1 MKHKWNESF
10 KTNFMGPLKIF
21 KSCLR
26 SFRIDGA
33 ERVTHLPS
41 SSQDY
46 SLPEELRL
54 AKYNENLLSE
64 NWNKS
69 VPRQCIQRR
78 LLGAFKYGLLK
89 RTFPILFLFLFGYYI
104 FHVLIMNGICHDFFE
119 EKTRALE
126 EEPFKTKDTIN
137 RIKWFR
143 LASKVSPQIPAKSNK
158 MITHYCH
165 EYKEMLDT
173 WRREDRDFTKI
184 LTFLIGF
191 YLSFT
196 VRCWLKQMESL
207 PKIDGVCMALD
218 SISDKRTDKSD
229 ISNLYLGEQTCDKPS
244 AKLIKRRIARLCML
258 SWTMCLSRISTRLK
272 SQFESPI
279 NYNKKGL
286 MTKNEYLQLN
296 AIAGSDCWIEKWSLP
311 LLWVKRIIYGIG
323 KDPKY
328 DNVEIKDPKELV
340 IALTK
345 FQTELQKMCSP
356 YYHRIPSLVIEVLT
370 CALYFSVLLGI
381 FAGHG
386 PTYHNKEKTI
396 AYWAQIIYNFPMFQ
410 CIKYILLFG
419 WLKTAKDLQNPFGT
433 DR

>member
-1 MKHKWNESF
+1 MKF
-10 KTNFMGPLKIF
+10 KMNDYYKKHSTGPERILL
-21 KSCLR
+21 SCLR
-26 SFRIDGA
+26 SFRINGA
-33 ERVTHLPS
+33 ERVKHLPS
-41 SSQDY
+41 TGQDY
-46 SLPEELRL
+46 YLPEESRL
-54 AKYNENLLSE
+54 AKYNEYLLSE

-69 VPRQCIQRR
+69 VPRQSLQRR
-78 LLGAFKYGLLK
+78 LLGTFKYGLLK
-89 RTFPILFLFLFGYYI
+89 RTFPILFLFLLGYYI
-104 FHVLIMNGICHDFFE
+104 FHVSIMNGICTDFFE
-119 EKTRALE
+119 AKTRSLE
-126 EEPFKTKDTIN
+126 EEPFKTKDTIS
-137 RIKWFR
+137 RLKWFR
-143 LASKVSPQIPAKSNK
+143 LASKVSPQIPSKSNK
-158 MITHYCH
+158 MITHYCR
-165 EYKEMLDT
+165 EYTEMLNT

-207 PKIDGVCMALD
+207 PKIDGVCMVLD
-218 SISDKRTDKSD
+218 SISDKRRGKLD
-229 ISNLYLGEQTCDKPS
+229 IINENSGDENPAKVS
-244 AKLIKRRIARLCML
+244 AKQIRRRIARLCML

-272 SQFESPI
+272 SQFETPI
-279 NYNKKGL
+279 HYNKKGL
-286 MTKNEYLQLN
+286 MTNHEYLQLN
-296 AIAGSDCWIEKWSLP
+296 GIAGSDCYIEKWSLP

-328 DNVEIKDPKELV
+328 DNVEIKDPKELN
-340 IALTK
+340 IAISK
-345 FQTELQKMCSP
+345 FQSELQKMCSP

-386 PTYHNKEKTI
+386 PTYHNKENTI